1 MGFENTLDLSG
12 LDLTELPPGIED
24 LPHLEHLDLNNNHLT
39 ELPARIG
46 LLTNLQSLN
55 ISNNRLERLTAGI
68 RALTN
73 LTRSELAE
81 NHLTELPAEIGDLN
95 RLTYLNIED
104 NLLIELPNEIQNLRE
119 LIHLNVLSNPLRDL
133 PKGLHLIEDLEIVLD
148 KELLLE
154 IAKNRNHV
162 GFLFLPLGSAVSPEE
177 MRSIINEGIRALP
190 LNKVTSSY
198 VSSVFGAVA
207 ELNPHQRNAVIN
219 DCLRHMGDLTDLS
232 AIAGLIHSLGILSG
246 TRLSFFD

>member
-1 MGFENTLDLSG
+1 M
-12 LDLTELPPGIED
+12 DLTELPPGIED

-232 AIAGLIHSLGILSG
+232 AIEGLIHRLGILSG